1 MYYTAFLKIW
11 NNQNILNIKTMF
23 YKGKSKKAIPIKTA
37 ELLRAILKTGQV
49 LRQIT
54 GYKNNPGP
62 LLRVV
67 DIYPYC

>member
-1 MYYTAFLKIW
+1 
-11 NNQNILNIKTMF
+11 MF

-37 ELLRAILKTGQV
+37 ELLWAILKTGQV